1 MNLSVINPLQDPGWD
16 SLLETSDQT
25 TFFHTSA
32 WARGLSE
39 SYGYAPHYLTVVE
52 DGKLSGLMALMAVN
66 SCLTGKRGVSL
77 PFSDECQ
84 PVAANQETFD
94 VLLNESIATGRRSGW
109 KYVEIR
115 GGTAFLPNAPPAAKH
130 YVHTLE
136 LGPDE
141 AGVSRRFKSNIRR
154 NIQKAQKE
162 GVTVVIERSREAL
175 AAFYE
180 LHCGTRRHHGLPPQ
194 PWSFFAKIY
203 EHIVAAGKGFVAL
216 AGYQNRWIASAVYAL
231 YRDQAIYKYGA
242 SDREL
247 QHLRPNNLVMWEAI
261 RWCCRHAVRSFSFGR
276 TEPENE
282 GLLQFKRGWGTSEST
297 LTYYRYDL
305 RVNRFVAGTTSAGKL
320 NGLFSRMPVPVLR
333 MAGNLLYRHMG

>member
-1 MNLSVINPLQDPGWD
+1 MNVTAVNPLQDPAWD
-16 SLLETSDQT
+16 SLLETNDRT

-32 WARGLSE
+32 WARGLNE
-39 SYGYAPHYLTVVE
+39 SYGYAPHYLTVVQ
-52 DGKLSGLMALMAVN
+52 GGQLSGLLALMAVE

-84 PVAANQETFD
+84 PVAADQETFD
-94 VLLNESIATGRRSGW
+94 ALFNEAIATGRRSGW

-115 GGTAFLPNAPPAAKH
+115 GGTDFLPNAPPAATH

-136 LGPDE
+136 LSPDE

-154 NIQKAQKE
+154 NIQKAEKE
-162 GVTVVIERSREAL
+162 GVAVAIERSREAL

-216 AGYQNRWIASAVYAL
+216 AGYRDRWIAGAVYAL

-242 SDREL
+242 SDRAA

-261 RWCCRHAVRSFSFGR
+261 RWCCRNAVRSFSFGR

-305 RVNRFVAGTTSAGKL
+305 KVNRFVAGTTSAGKL
-320 NGLFSRMPVPVLR
+320 NGLFRRMPVPMLR

>member
-1 MNLSVINPLQDPGWD
+1 MNTSVINPLNEPEWD
-16 SLLETSDQT
+16 GLIATSDQT

-39 SYGYAPHYLTVVE
+39 SYGYTPHYFTVV
-52 DGKLSGLMALMAVN
+52 DGCKLSGLVAVMEVR
-66 SCLTGKRGVSL
+66 SCLTGRRGVSL

-84 PVAANQETFD
+84 PVARDQKTFD
-94 VLLNESIATGRRSGW
+94 LMLIESIAFGRRSGW
-109 KYVEIR
+109 KYIEIR
-115 GGTAFLPNAPPAAKH
+115 GGTGFLPKAPSAARH

-136 LGPDE
+136 LSADE
-141 AGVSRRFKSNIRR
+141 AGVCRRFKSNIRR
-154 NIQKAQKE
+154 NIHKAEKE
-162 GVTVVIERSREAL
+162 GVTVSIDRTREAL
-175 AAFYE
+175 ADFYR

-203 EHIVAAGKGFVAL
+203 ENIVAAGKGFVAL
-216 AGYQNRWIASAVYAL
+216 AAYKGRWIAGAVYGL

-242 SDREL
+242 SDRRL

-261 RWCCRHAVRSFSFGR
+261 RWCCRHGVRSFSFGR

-282 GLLQFKRGWGTSEST
+282 GLLQFKRGWGASEST
-297 LTYYRYDL
+297 LAYYRYDL
-305 RVNRFVAGTTSAGKL
+305 KNDQFVNGSTPVKQL
-320 NGLFSRMPVPVLR
+320 NGFFRKMPVPLLK